1 MLQDIRRQGL
11 GKSGLKFRH
20 EGGGNLKWPKKFRR
34 LLWTAPYHLQVIDE
48 KFSTN
53 LQIIEAGITKD
64 KKNQEHCMNII
75 MNTITFHSSQKLKMT
90 YFKVCIWWSNCPFQF
105 RAFGSN
111 CDISKAFISTEKKI
125 HLLSFFSYKKK
136 LLFLRSFKHQPHC
149 YFTRLNL

>member
-20 EGGGNLKWPKKFRR
+20 GGGGNLKWPKKFRR

-75 MNTITFHSSQKLKMT
+75 MNTKKNPILFLTFHPSQKLK
-90 YFKVCIWWSNCPFQF
+90 FQSLHGF
-105 RAFGSN
+105 CTKANRAFGGLIVRFNSEHLVLIV
-111 CDISKAFISTEKKI
+111 ISQRLLFLIKTKKI
-125 HLLSFFSYKKK
+125 HLLSFFSYKK
-136 LLFLRSFKHQPHC
+136 
-149 YFTRLNL
+149 N